1 MRRGYSLA
9 ELLIVLAILAALAAL
24 VQPSVRGLLDKS
36 RLNAGA
42 KQVQAALAKTR
53 ALAIRE
59 GAPVWFRF
67 EPGGQQWWIE
77 RDPASVPLAV
87 SADAA
92 AGAATATAPVTDP
105 AAATDFN
112 PAGAAAGAGSVA
124 AAGSAGLQ
132 GSETPV
138 PGSGSV
144 VLRMDRLPEGVTFS
158 AVESGQSERVRF
170 SVSGRTTGRQLRL
183 SGQREFVVDLTIR
196 GLTGLASSTTPFRAP
211 PVIAVP
217 LGESAAVDS
226 ELPAGSNLVTDAAA
240 QESP

>member
-77 RDPASVPLAV
+77 RDPASIPLAV

-92 AGAATATAPVTDP
+92 AGAATAPVTDP
-105 AAATDFN
+105 VAATDVN
-112 PAGAAAGAGSVA
+112 PAGAAAAAGSVA

-183 SGQREFVVDLTIR
+183 SGPREFVVDLTIR

-226 ELPAGSNLVTDAAA
+226 ELPAGSNSATDAAA

>member
-77 RDPASVPLAV
+77 RDPASIPLAV

-92 AGAATATAPVTDP
+92 AGAATATALVTDP
-105 AAATDFN
+105 AAATEVN
-112 PAGAAAGAGSVA
+112 RAAAGSVA

-211 PVIAVP
+211 PVLAVP

-226 ELPAGSNLVTDAAA
+226 ELPAGSDLATDAAA

>member
-77 RDPASVPLAV
+77 RDPASIPLAV

-92 AGAATATAPVTDP
+92 AGAATTTAPVTDP
-105 AAATDFN
+105 AAATDVN
-112 PAGAAAGAGSVA
+112 LAGAGAGSVA
-124 AAGSAGLQ
+124 AAASAGLQ
-132 GSETPV
+132 GSQTPV

-183 SGQREFVVDLTIR
+183 SGQCEFVVDLTIR

-211 PVIAVP
+211 PVLAVP

-226 ELPAGSNLVTDAAA
+226 ELPAGSDLATDAAA

>member
-77 RDPASVPLAV
+77 RDPASIPLTV

-105 AAATDFN
+105 AAATDVN
-112 PAGAAAGAGSVA
+112 PAGAGSVA

-226 ELPAGSNLVTDAAA
+226 ELPAGSNSATDAAA

>member
-92 AGAATATAPVTDP
+92 AGAATAPVTDP
-105 AAATDFN
+105 AAATDVN
-112 PAGAAAGAGSVA
+112 RAGAAAGSVA
-124 AAGSAGLQ
+124 AAASAGLQ

-211 PVIAVP
+211 PVLAVP

-226 ELPAGSNLVTDAAA
+226 ELPAGSDLATDAAA

>member
-77 RDPASVPLAV
+77 RDPASIPLAM

-105 AAATDFN
+105 AAATDVN
-112 PAGAAAGAGSVA
+112 RTGAAAGSVA
-124 AAGSAGLQ
+124 AAGSAGLHALNKSHLA
-132 GSETPV
+132 GL
-138 PGSGSV
+138 GI
-144 VLRMDRLPEGVTFS
+144 D
-158 AVESGQSERVRF
+158 RVR
-170 SVSGRTTGRQLRL
+170 T
-183 SGQREFVVDLTIR
+183 
-196 GLTGLASSTTPFRAP
+196 
-211 PVIAVP
+211 
-217 LGESAAVDS
+217 
-226 ELPAGSNLVTDAAA
+226 
-240 QESP
+240 

>member
-77 RDPASVPLAV
+77 RDPASVPLTV

-105 AAATDFN
+105 AAATDVN
-112 PAGAAAGAGSVA
+112 RTGAAAGSVA

-226 ELPAGSNLVTDAAA
+226 ELPAGSNSATDAAA

>member
-9 ELLIVLAILAALAAL
+9 ELLIVLAIMAALAAL

-77 RDPASVPLAV
+77 RDPAIVPLAV
-87 SADAA
+87 SVDAA
-92 AGAATATAPVTDP
+92 TGVSAEIAPVTDP
-105 AAATDFN
+105 VAATDVS
-112 PAGAAAGAGSVA
+112 PA

-132 GSETPV
+132 GGETSVPV
-138 PGSGSV
+138 SGSV

-158 AVESGQSERVRF
+158 AVESGQSDRVRF

-211 PVIAVP
+211 PVIALP

-226 ELPAGSNLVTDAAA
+226 ELPAGSNSATGAAA